1 MAANGSELK
10 SLNMKY
16 NICYSKRY
24 QTKTT
29 QWCFWYFLVTRSQS
43 TGAADK

>member
-16 NICYSKRY
+16 NICHFKRY
-24 QTKTT
+24 QTKKPHN
-29 QWCFWYFLVTRSQS
+29 
-43 TGAADK
+43 GAFGISW